1 MPQARLPDIN
11 TQYIKFTN
19 EAVNSWKSEN
29 YEACLGSLFT
39 LNALMPEKYRVV
51 ISNQE
56 HKKLTNEQLWNICT
70 KCKHENKH
78 EDIKYYQLMMPYI
91 DSVLTKTKYQEMWR
105 CTECKKENILLKSDM
120 VQDKPKDPSYFKVV
134 PEPPSQKDGI
144 MDRRKYSTK
153 FTLWFWTCL
162 GEIESQM
169 ATFRDDNWTK
179 NELYQD
185 LDYDGSEEAEDATA

>member
-1 MPQARLPDIN
+1 MPQARLPNIN

-19 EAVNSWKSEN
+19 EAVNAWKSEN
-29 YEACLGSLFT
+29 YEACLGSLFA
-39 LNALMPEKYRVV
+39 LNALMPDKYRVL

-70 KCKHENKH
+70 KCKH
-78 EDIKYYQLMMPYI
+78 
-91 DSVLTKTKYQEMWR
+91 
-105 CTECKKENILLKSDM
+105 ENILLKSDM

-179 NELYQD
+179 SEPYPD
-185 LDYDGSEEAEDATA
+185 FDYDG